1 MADHLIEG
9 APNAPEEKQ
18 INPLLK
24 FALEL
29 GPLVVFFF
37 ANSRGE
43 WLAGKFPA
51 LAELGGPLFIATA
64 LFMVATIAALSV
76 SWALTRTLPIMPLVS
91 GLFVVVFG
99 GLTLWLQNET
109 FIKMKP
115 TIVNALF
122 ATILLGGL
130 LFGRSL
136 LGYVFNQAFKLD
148 DDGWRKLTL
157 RWGVFFLVMAVVNE
171 LVWRNFSTDFWAGF
185 KVWATMPITM
195 VFMLCQIPLL
205 QRHAT
210 EPLVKEYVKP
220 KK

>member
-195 VFMLCQIPLL
+195 IFMLCQIPLL